1 MGKGGP
7 MAFLNK
13 KTWHPGRVQNMEE
26 VWKREQVASKEEQKV
41 RDLQKQIAEERARE
55 ELHSMAQAAGVK
67 VRNDRLDWMYQGGV
81 MAKKEADSR
90 VATQG
95 VGPGDDPGVQASSQG
110 EPAQDAA
117 PVSLPAFYSNDTPA
131 SANEMWQR
139 LHADP
144 LFAIKHQE
152 QSARRSILANPVQM
166 QAIKAQVRQLKP
178 EHGKDKKKEK
188 KEKKKKKHKRNRESE
203 DEAEER
209 REVEDARHPAQSP
222 GAPQPWRGEGVP
234 DRPRREGAGERRRYS
249 RSRSPVRG
257 RRPRSRSPGPDSAHR
272 SLQQAGQRRSR
283 SPRRERRRRSR
294 SPSRER
300 RQRSRSPS
308 GERRRRSSS
317 PSRARQQRSPS
328 PRRARQQ
335 RSPSPAERRPASTH
349 IGGHGGTGPPA
360 HRDAAS
366 AQAQGTRYGLNYLR
380 QEVEDEER
388 SARAEA
394 TQRHLAEAARR
405 REEEERAAAATRGQR
420 AMYRPG
426 RLSAE
431 EQAAR
436 LSAMAHAAEAHE
448 DERVVRVR
456 SQTAREAAEE
466 REAGL
471 RAAGTTASFLES
483 AQKGVY
489 GAEGGSGAS
498 GNGSLAEAVNRR
510 KHFNQRGSA
519 AGGAAFRR

>member
-95 VGPGDDPGVQASSQG
+95 VGSSDDPGAQASSQG

-166 QAIKAQVRQLKP
+166 QAIKAQ
-178 EHGKDKKKEK
+178 
-188 KEKKKKKHKRNRESE
+188 
-203 DEAEER
+203 
-209 REVEDARHPAQSP
+209 
-222 GAPQPWRGEGVP
+222 
-234 DRPRREGAGERRRYS
+234 
-249 RSRSPVRG
+249 
-257 RRPRSRSPGPDSAHR
+257 
-272 SLQQAGQRRSR
+272 
-283 SPRRERRRRSR
+283 
-294 SPSRER
+294 
-300 RQRSRSPS
+300 
-308 GERRRRSSS
+308 
-317 PSRARQQRSPS
+317 
-328 PRRARQQ
+328 
-335 RSPSPAERRPASTH
+335 
-349 IGGHGGTGPPA
+349 IGGHGGGGSQA

-420 AMYRPG
+420 ATYRPG

-456 SQTAREAAEE
+456 SQTVREAAEE

-489 GAEGGSGAS
+489 GAEGGLGAS